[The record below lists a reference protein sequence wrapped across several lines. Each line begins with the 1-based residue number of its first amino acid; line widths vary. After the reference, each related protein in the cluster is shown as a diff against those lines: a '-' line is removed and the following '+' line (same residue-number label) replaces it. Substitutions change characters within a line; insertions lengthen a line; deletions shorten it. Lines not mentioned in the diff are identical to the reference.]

1 MSTRTLMRASFWRP
15 LASALLLAA
24 SCWALPAQANDPPT
38 RAARVAETQGTAWV
52 FDAEAKDWQR
62 IVPNQTLGEGDRI
75 RTEPDGR
82 LALRIGSTSLWMD
95 GSADLELSR
104 LDEDHLE
111 LLLARGQLGLR
122 LRNAEAVRELQVR
135 TREGRFHFERK
146 GLYRIDQL
154 DRGSRAF
161 NWEGELRFE
170 ARAPGTPAV
179 WLQPNEQAEFWWADG
194 PRVER
199 QVLERDR
206 FADWLLAMSR
216 SEGDLPAYRYVSPE
230 MTGAEDLDRHGRWEQ
245 AEDYGPVWIPHQVAP
260 DWAPY
265 RYGRWA
271 WTRHWGWTW
280 VDDAPWGFAPF
291 HYGRW
296 VIVRERWCWVPGHY
310 VARPAYAPAL
320 VAWVGGP
327 VVSVGIS
334 IGSRPLPP
342 RYGWYP
348 LAPREVYVP
357 SFHHSPHYGLRINRE
372 HDPVTVVNRGSA
384 LPPPRSN
391 REVHGAVSIWSDVA
405 ARAVAHTDANVP
417 LRTLPQAPS
426 RQEWR
431 PQEARGDA
439 GVPLRSLAPHGA
451 VSQVPATPAVPAVQG
466 APLVQPP
473 TSPSASPS
481 VLPSAPPSVSP
492 RGDAGR
498 PRRDRAEP
506 EEGGVP
512 LRTAPAK
519 PVTVPPSLPAAVSP
533 PAMPAAAQPTAPPTV
548 APVQANP
555 PRAREEGP
563 PLRRLPETPQ
573 RHESRDA
580 LPSQQTLPERAA
592 PERALQ
598 ERMDRDR
605 QERERAD
612 RERLDRDRADR
623 ERQDRERQE
632 RERMA
637 DRERQERQDRIER
650 QERQERQQRF
660 EQQQREQREVPMR
673 QIQPERAREP
683 VRAAEP
689 PRPSAPPQRQEEAR
703 PARQPQADNV
713 PRKGRQD

>member
-1 MSTRTLMRASFWRP
+1 MSTRTPMRASFWRP
-15 LASALLLAA
+15 LASAVLLVASFWSLPTQAA
-24 SCWALPAQANDPPT
+24 DDPPT

-52 FDAEAKDWQR
+52 FDVETKDWQR
-62 IVPNQTLGEGDRI
+62 VVPNQTLGEGDRI
-75 RTEPDGR
+75 RTERDGR
-82 LALRIGSTSLWMD
+82 LALRVGSTSLWLD

-104 LDEDHLE
+104 LDEEHLD

-122 LRNAEAVRELQVR
+122 LRNAEAVRELQVS
-135 TREGRFHFERK
+135 TREGRFFFERK

-170 ARAPGTPAV
+170 ARAPGTPPV
-179 WLQPNEQAEFWWADG
+179 WVQPNEQVEFWWADG

-216 SEGDLPAYRYVSPE
+216 SEGDRSAYRYVSPE
-230 MTGAEDLDRHGRWEQ
+230 MTGAEDLDRYGRWEQ

-265 RYGRWA
+265 RYGHWA

-334 IGSRPLPP
+334 IGSRPPPP

-357 SFHHSPHYGLRINRE
+357 SFHHSPYYGQRINRE

-391 REVHGAVSIWSDVA
+391 REVHGAVSIWSDAA
-405 ARAVAHTDANVP
+405 ARAVAHTDVNVP
-417 LRTLPQAPS
+417 LRVLPQAPS

-439 GVPLRSLAPHGA
+439 GVPLRS
-451 VSQVPATPAVPAVQG
+451 QVPQGPATPGSTLQAAPALPSSPV
-466 APLVQPP
+466 VQPP
-473 TSPSASPS
+473 G
-481 VLPSAPPSVSP
+481 SP
-492 RGDAGR
+492 RGDIGHG
-498 PRRDRAEP
+498 RRDRGERADG

-512 LRTAPAK
+512 LRTVPGKPAALVPSAP
-519 PVTVPPSLPAAVSP
+519 AVSP
-533 PAMPAAAQPTAPPTV
+533 PTTPAAAQVAPPVV
-548 APVQANP
+548 APVQP
-555 PRAREEGP
+555 TPSRAREDGL
-563 PLRRLPETPQ
+563 PLRRLPEAPP

-580 LPSQQTLPERAA
+580 LPQPQAA
-592 PERALQ
+592 PDRGLQ
-598 ERMDRDR
+598 ERLDRDR
-605 QERERAD
+605 QERERIERERMD
-612 RERLDRDRADR
+612 RERMDRDRAER
-623 ERQDRERQE
+623 ERQDRERLE
-632 RERMA
+632 RERMV
-637 DRERQERQDRIER
+637 ERERQDRQDR
-650 QERQERQQRF
+650 QDRIERQERQQRF
-660 EQQQREQREVPMR
+660 EQQQREQREVPLR
-673 QIQPERAREP
+673 QIQPERVREP

-703 PARQPQADNV
+703 PAPQPQQDNV